1 MAFPTTRQRKCRR
14 YQRNRKQKIPKNSMA
29 TENRFIR
36 QWEKR
41 LGRYQH
47 AYAQAELTNIFSM
60 QKHHHKNQIN
70 H

>member
-1 MAFPTTRQRKCRR
+1 
-14 YQRNRKQKIPKNSMA
+14 MA

-60 QKHHHKNQIN
+60 QGISLIN
-70 H
+70 KIMSKSEKATK